1 MRAAGQSCW
10 FEQGGSAWLVLLL
23 YSDDLFYLQGREM
36 CQPHTPL
43 SSSHGKNWWMC
54 LSVWGTLTKT
64 GCGDIHT
71 PSSACSLVSFLF
83 TLRSS
88 HPSISSRTA
97 GPLRLLPPHLQCLCT
112 HSSPSRFLPFH
123 PSRRSRSND
132 SSLKLL
138 LVFQAESG
146 LPSL

>member
-23 YSDDLFYLQGREM
+23 YSDDLFCLQGREM
-36 CQPHTPL
+36 RQPHTPL
-43 SSSHGKNWWMC
+43 GNSHGKNWWMC
-54 LSVWGTLTKT
+54 LSVSGTLTKI

-97 GPLRLLPPHLQCLCT
+97 DPLRPPVPLRLLLPHLQCLCT

-123 PSRRSRSND
+123 PSRRARSDD
-132 SSLKLL
+132 SSLKLP
-138 LVFQAESG
+138 LVC
-146 LPSL
+146 